1 MRLFEHEDFQEAI
14 TAAAASTAL
23 TEPFLEKDY
32 YITEVLRLVA
42 ERYGEK
48 VIFKG
53 GTSLSKGWN
62 LIERLSE
69 DVDLLVVRDRFEP
82 VLGQARADKEL
93 AAMKDAVDSHPGLSW
108 NEEDSLKFGGTRRD
122 VFAYDPRFRTPTLA
136 PTVMTEPGVAGGDR
150 PSGDL
155 QIESH
160 LARFLR
166 TQGQEDMAEDTTGF
180 GVATLHFRRTFVE
193 KLFVVHALV
202 ERLKED
208 GTPLGRDAR
217 HYYDL
222 HALAAEEEVRQML
235 QSSEYEEIKNDCEQ
249 LSQKFFRKK
258 YRRPPDLSFAT
269 SDGPF
274 PSAELRNQIEPDY
287 AEQCDLLCY
296 GEVPPFDQVIGR
308 LEELRDQL

>member
-14 TAAAASTAL
+14 TAAAASTDL
-23 TEPFLEKDY
+23 SEPFLEKDY
-32 YITEVLRLVA
+32 YITEVLRLIA

-53 GTSLSKGWN
+53 GTSLSKGWD
-62 LIERLSE
+62 LIQRLSE

-82 VLGQARADKEL
+82 ALGKARSETEL
-93 AAMKDAVDSHPGLSW
+93 ATMKDVVDSHPGLSW
-108 NEEDSLKFGGTRRD
+108 SEEDSLKFGGSRRD
-122 VFAYDPRFRTPTLA
+122 VFAYDPRFRTPALA

-150 PSGDL
+150 PTEDL

-160 LARFLR
+160 LARFVR
-166 TQGQEDMAEDTTGF
+166 TQGQEDMADDTTRF
-180 GVATLHFRRTFVE
+180 GVTTLHFRRTFVE
-193 KLFVVHALV
+193 KLFLIHALV
-202 ERLKED
+202 ERLKEK

-222 HALAAEEEVRQML
+222 HALASEEQVRRML
-235 QSSEYEEIKNDCEQ
+235 RSSDYKEIKNDCEQ

-258 YRRPPDLSFAT
+258 YRRPPNLSFAT
-269 SDGPF
+269 SDGLF
-274 PSAELRNQIEPDY
+274 PSTDLRAQIEPDY
-287 AEQCDLLCY
+287 AEQCGLLCY
-296 GEVPPFDQVIGR
+296 GEVPPFDRVVGR